1 MSTDQEKANTEEM
14 KTEEMKTEEVK
25 TEEIKAE
32 ETKTEDK
39 ETSAP
44 AEKIPAIEK
53 KEEEE
58 KVKAPEP
65 VLGFDFGGKYIVASI
80 GFDSERLPYI
90 VPNELNNLITP
101 SVVGFS
107 EWGRVIGE
115 AAATEWTRQP
125 NNFCG
130 DVKARL
136 LADSDDSAALTL
148 RGHALLPQQIA
159 AMLLMRMRKY
169 AREHYA
175 RQIAEGTQ
183 PALDKCVIALPA
195 WALADKKIPGAV
207 LDAAKIAGLDVAALV
222 ADTTAA
228 AVCHYS
234 LHPPEQAP
242 EEEEEKKTDGE
253 EKNNEQK
260 NNDETSKNENPI
272 KMKKGKNAKIYLFVD
287 CGEGNF
293 SASVVGIELGR
304 LTVLGTAST
313 AEFGG
318 SHIDRVIV
326 DDLLGRFCAARK
338 VDRASIPAKPLLR
351 LKNAVEKAK
360 TILSTI
366 PSTQVIV
373 EAFYEGMD
381 LSYTLTS
388 EAVAAA
394 CAAGS
399 AGGEAMARVLA
410 EVLAAAAPK
419 VELCEGGDACL
430 LDAVE
435 VIGGCVRAPCVQSA
449 IARILGEKCGWPADR
464 ALSRSLDGSSSVA
477 TGCGLIAQ
485 MVTERFPLKGLSICG
500 VGDDSLIVKVSDDVS
515 RKGRV
520 LSGEEVSQYVEAEQ
534 TFLAEDEYRIKC
546 SEKRHEL
553 ERYISDTKASCNDPA
568 LAEYLDDASKAAVLG
583 HLNSEDEWV
592 IDNPMA
598 ELAVTQERLDKVKG
612 AVAAAAPR
620 LDARLRELAEA
631 RQREIEEARKAPPP
645 KTDGST
651 AAKRQPRTPKERI
664 EMALKRK
671 EQGNQQFKD
680 GAYAEANLRYTQGVT
695 LLEELDMRQLEG
707 NEEMKKQANE
717 LKVTLHVNIAL
728 TLQKT
733 GGANTRIVEN
743 CNKALSIDPNHV
755 KALFRRAQAYVAMKD
770 IVAAEKDVNK
780 ILGID
785 KDNAP
790 AKKELARIKKLQKA
804 ELERQKKLS
813 KAMFSAFGSDN

>member
-1 MSTDQEKANTEEM
+1 MSTTEPEKVATTPEESSAP
-14 KTEEMKTEEVK
+14 EE
-25 TEEIKAE
+25 
-32 ETKTEDK
+32 
-39 ETSAP
+39 AP
-44 AEKIPAIEK
+44 AEKIPAIQKPESETPSKEEEEKKPSEPSK

-58 KVKAPEP
+58 EAKAPEP
-65 VLGFDFGGKYIVASI
+65 VLGIDFGGKYIVASI

-101 SVVGFS
+101 TVVGFS

-115 AAATEWTRQP
+115 AAATEWARQP
-125 NNFCG
+125 RNFCG
-130 DVKARL
+130 DVKSRL
-136 LADSDDSAALTL
+136 LSGDSAPLAL
-148 RGHALLPQQIA
+148 RGHDLAPQQVA
-159 AMLLMRMRKY
+159 AMLLMRLRRY
-169 AREHYA
+169 ARDHYA
-175 RQIAEGTQ
+175 RQIADDQEKKEGKEV
-183 PALDKCVIALPA
+183 PLDTCAIALPA
-195 WALADKKIPGAV
+195 WALAGQEVPGAV
-207 LDAAKIAGLDVAALV
+207 LDAARVAGLDVAAFV

-234 LHPPEQAP
+234 LHPPEHTDESGSEKVNDEQKKSS
-242 EEEEEKKTDGE
+242 KKTV
-253 EKNNEQK
+253 
-260 NNDETSKNENPI
+260 
-272 KMKKGKNAKIYLFVD
+272 LFVD

-293 SASVVGIELGR
+293 SAAAVGIEPGT
-304 LTVLGTAST
+304 LTVLASAST
-313 AEFGG
+313 HEFGG
-318 SHIDRVIV
+318 SYIDRAIV
-326 DDLLGRFCAARK
+326 DDLLGRFCAAHK
-338 VDRASIPAKPLLR
+338 VDRTQIPAKPLLR

-394 CAAGS
+394 CVSGAG
-399 AGGEAMARVLA
+399 AEAVRRTLSDVIDASKICA
-410 EVLAAAAPK
+410 EGTST
-419 VELCEGGDACL
+419 EEEGGRKCP

-435 VIGGCVRAPCVQSA
+435 IIGGCVRAPCVQA
-449 IARILGEKCGWPADR
+449 TIAKILAEKCHWPSDKP
-464 ALSRSLDGSSSVA
+464 LSRSLDGSSSVA

-485 MVTERFPLKGLSICG
+485 MVTGRFPLKL
-500 VGDDSLIVKVSDDVS
+500 VVEGDTRIIKVTEEAAEAA
-515 RKGRV
+515 KGR
-520 LSGEEVSQYVEAEQ
+520 LAPELIEKYVEAEKA
-534 TFLAEDEYRIKC
+534 FLAEDEYRIKC

-553 ERYISDTKASCNDPA
+553 ERYISDTKASCNDSGM
-568 LAEYLDDASKAAVLG
+568 AEFINNDEKTAVLAL
-583 HLNSEDEWV
+583 LNTEDEWV

-598 ELAVTQERLDKVKG
+598 DLAVTQERITKVKT
-612 AVAAAAPR
+612 AVAEAAPR
-620 LDARLRELAEA
+620 MDARLKELEEA
-631 RQREIEEARKAPPP
+631 RLKAIEEAKKAPPP

-680 GAYAEANLRYTQGVT
+680 GAYPEANLRYTQGVT
-695 LLEELDMRQLEG
+695 LLDELDMRILEG
-707 NEEMKKQANE
+707 NDEMKKQANE
-717 LKVTLHVNIAL
+717 LKVTLYVNIAL

-733 GGANTRIVEN
+733 GAASNRIIEN
-743 CNKALSIDPNHV
+743 CNKALAIDPNHV
-755 KALFRRAQAYVAMKD
+755 KALFRRAQALIAMKD
-770 IVAAEKDVNK
+770 IKAAEKDINK

-790 AKKELARIKKLQKA
+790 AKKELAHIKRLQKA

>member
-1 MSTDQEKANTEEM
+1 MSTEQEQVPTEVPAAAAAPAAPE
-14 KTEEMKTEEVK
+14 TP
-25 TEEIKAE
+25 AE
-32 ETKTEDK
+32 
-39 ETSAP
+39 P

-53 KEEEE
+53 KEGGEEE
-58 KVKAPEP
+58 VKKDTEEIKKDAEEVKKEEKEVNKEEEVKKKEEAEKPKPPEP
-65 VLGFDFGGKYIVASI
+65 VLGFDFGGKYIVSSI

-101 SVVGFS
+101 TVVGFS

-115 AAATEWTRQP
+115 AAATEWARQP
-125 NNFCG
+125 RNFCG

-136 LADSDDSAALTL
+136 LSGDAAALSL
-148 RGHALLPQQIA
+148 RGHDLAPQQVG

-169 AREHYA
+169 AREHYT
-175 RQIAEGTQ
+175 RQIAGGDAAAQE
-183 PALDKCVIALPA
+183 PSLDTCAIALPA
-195 WALADKKIPGAV
+195 WALADQKFPVAV
-207 LDAAKIAGLDVAALV
+207 LEAARIAGLNVAAFV

-234 LHPPEQAP
+234 LHPPEIKK
-242 EEEEEKKTDGE
+242 EEEEKKEGG
-253 EKNNEQK
+253 EQK
-260 NNDETSKNENPI
+260 NNEKTSK
-272 KMKKGKNAKIYLFVD
+272 KILFVD

-293 SASVVGIELGR
+293 SASVVAIEPET
-304 LTVLGTAST
+304 LTVMGTAST
-313 AEFGG
+313 SDFGG
-318 SHIDRVIV
+318 SHIDRAIM
-326 DDLLGRFCAARK
+326 DDLLTRFCTAHK
-338 VDRASIPAKPLLR
+338 VDRAQVPAKPLLR

-373 EAFYEGMD
+373 EAFYEGID

-394 CAAGS
+394 ACGGACGDAMRRVLCAAID
-399 AGGEAMARVLA
+399 AAKLEAA
-410 EVLAAAAPK
+410 E
-419 VELCEGGDACL
+419 EGGCPI
-430 LDAVE
+430 DAVE
-435 VIGGCVRAPCVQSA
+435 IIGGCVRAPCVQSS
-449 IARILGEKCGWPADR
+449 IAKILGEKCRWPADR
-464 ALSRSLDGSSSVA
+464 QLSRSLDGSSSVA

-485 MVTERFPLKGLSICG
+485 MVTERFPLKVAIK
-500 VGDDSLIVKVSDDVS
+500 GDARIVKVESNENC
-515 RKGRV
+515 KGT
-520 LSGEEVSQYVEAEQ
+520 LSEEDIAKYVESEKQ
-534 TFLAEDEYRIKC
+534 FLAEDEYRIKC

-553 ERYISDTKASCNDPA
+553 ERYISDTKASCNDTA
-568 LAEYLDDASKAAVLG
+568 MKEFVDDAEKSAVLAL
-583 HLNSEDEWV
+583 LNAEDEWV

-598 ELAVTQERLDKVKG
+598 DLPVTQQRIDAVKA

-620 LDARLRELAEA
+620 MDTRLKELEAERLKA
-631 RQREIEEARKAPPP
+631 IEEAKKAPPP

-671 EQGNQQFKD
+671 EQGNQQFKE

-695 LLEELDMRQLEG
+695 LLDELDMRLLEG
-707 NEEMKKQANE
+707 NDEMKKQAND

-733 GGANTRIVEN
+733 GAANNRIMEN
-743 CNKALSIDPNHV
+743 CNKALAIDPNHV

-770 IVAAEKDVNK
+770 IAAAEKDINK
-780 ILGID
+780 ILKID
-785 KDNAP
+785 ENNAP
-790 AKKELARIKKLQKA
+790 AKKELAHIKKLQKA
-804 ELERQKKLS
+804 ELDRQKKLS